1 VAKLFFW
8 HTMATFEFAL
18 IPHGTICKLS
28 QPTMTDYSFF
38 PKKNYNFT
46 FMFHHIT
53 FLIQKN
59 YNFTI
64 IFKQITFLTKKKKK
78 KKNTFQNVLTNQTS
92 SSVTTNGNFSGEY
105 FLFLF
110 FLNCHWSLVNVFEY
124 ITKGTDVTD
133 REQ

>member
-53 FLIQKN
+53 YLIQ
-59 YNFTI
+59 
-64 IFKQITFLTKKKKK
+64 KKKK

>member
-53 FLIQKN
+53 FLIQK
-59 YNFTI
+59 
-64 IFKQITFLTKKKKK
+64 KKKKK
-78 KKNTFQNVLTNQTS
+78 KKFKKDLKN
-92 SSVTTNGNFSGEY
+92 
-105 FLFLF
+105 
-110 FLNCHWSLVNVFEY
+110 
-124 ITKGTDVTD
+124 KK
-133 REQ
+133 

>member
-53 FLIQKN
+53 FLIQK
-59 YNFTI
+59 
-64 IFKQITFLTKKKKK
+64 KKKKKNKIKNSVKK